1 MPAVWI
7 PALLRSLTGGQD
19 RVSASGAT
27 LADIIADL
35 DTHYPGMRDRL
46 CEGAH
51 LRSGLA
57 AVIDGEVA
65 RTGLEESVGAA
76 REVHFVHVIGGGS

>member
-7 PALLRSLTGGQD
+7 PALLRPLTDGQD

-35 DTHYPGMRDRL
+35 DAHYPGMRDRL
-46 CEGAH
+46 CEGPQ

-65 RTGLEESVGAA
+65 RSGLEEPVGAA
-76 REVHFVHVIGGGS
+76 NEVHFVHAIGGGS